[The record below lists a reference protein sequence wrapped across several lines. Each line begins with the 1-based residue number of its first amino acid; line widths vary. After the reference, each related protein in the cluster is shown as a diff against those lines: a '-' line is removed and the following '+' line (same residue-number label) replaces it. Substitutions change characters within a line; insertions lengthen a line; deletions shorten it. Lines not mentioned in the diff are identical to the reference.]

1 MRRLI
6 ILPIILLL
14 SGCPGG
20 NPISTQRSVFMQGNV
35 ICFSVN
41 KSDAL
46 KYYMISYEPE
56 RKYTV
61 LYAEEGINRSYP
73 DACIR
78 VKLRNGYRY
87 DIQYGLNGKKYSDTF
102 FIDNDGTR

>member
-6 ILPIILLL
+6 ILPITLLL

-20 NPISTQRSVFMQGNV
+20 NPISKQRSVFMQENV

-41 KSDAL
+41 RSDVL
-46 KYYMISYEPE
+46 NYYTISYEPE

-61 LYAEEGINRSYP
+61 LYVAEGIHRSYP
-73 DACIR
+73 DTCIQIR
-78 VKLRNGYRY
+78 LRNGYKY
-87 DIQYGLNGKKYSDTF
+87 DIQYGLNGKKYSDGF
-102 FIDNDGTR
+102 FIDNDGNR